1 MWTKINQV
9 YSSSHA
15 QNAWAHLVGT
25 NKWHKILTGAA
36 DGVTNVFLI
45 LSAAKAV
52 DRQVHVVT
60 DGAGNIT
67 GAYM

>member
-9 YSSSHA
+9 YCSPHS

-36 DGVTNVFLI
+36 DGVTNVFLV
-45 LSAAKAV
+45 LSTAKAS
-52 DRQVHVVT
+52 DRQAYVVT
-60 DGAGNIT
+60 DASGNIT
-67 GAYM
+67 AVYM

>member
-9 YSSSHA
+9 YSSPHS

-45 LSAAKAV
+45 LSTAKAN
-52 DRQVHVVT
+52 DRQVYVT
-60 DGAGNIT
+60 FDSPQNIT
-67 GAYM
+67 AAYM

>member
-9 YSSSHA
+9 FTTRDS
-15 QNAWAHLVGT
+15 QNGWAHLVAT

-36 DGVTNVFLI
+36 DGVTNVFLL
-45 LSAAKAV
+45 LSSAKAS
-52 DRQVHVVT
+52 DRQVYVVL

-67 GAYM
+67 QTYM

>member
-9 YSSSHA
+9 YASPQS

-25 NKWHKILTGAA
+25 NKWHKILTGAS

-45 LSAAKAV
+45 LGAAKAS
-52 DRQVHVVT
+52 DRQVYAVI
-60 DGAGNIT
+60 DANGMIT
-67 GAYM
+67 AAYM